1 MDDPDFRADVLRA
14 HGAAGAVVDELLAY
28 TENTFAAAEPPE
40 VEPPLPDEPSAAA
53 WDHYAERAAREGVV
67 PVLRDVLPQLRFP
80 VRAGIGA
87 TEAYRAATLRGERT
101 AHPDGGVRIE
111 DPDGIRLFLHP
122 TPAGRI
128 PVVVAELRDDFVT
141 LVRAITRRNEPD
153 AIPHSM
159 GAVIV
164 GGYNNWDRVA
174 GIRRAWE
181 AQNPDAARAGG
192 WAAHFR
198 AEVVPRRERYQDRLV
213 VLSTGPYSG
222 VPADVLEMEEEEWRR
237 KSLAIR
243 LEHECA
249 HYFTRRVYGSMR
261 NSLHDEL
268 IADYLGIRAAEGRFR
283 GDWLL
288 RFMGVEGGA
297 YREGGRLQNYR
308 GTPPLSDGAFAVLQA
323 LVRSAAA
330 GLEAMDALRPRGCT
344 DAAETARALRA
355 LATLP
360 LETLA
365 SSDAAARLA
374 AAYAPR
380 AGGAVRADLAGTLA
394 ADPAAR
400 SGKPRGVQHSRAETA
415 APAHTRILP
424 D

>member
-1 MDDPDFRADVLRA
+1 MDDPSFRADVLRA
-14 HGAAGAVVDELLAY
+14 HGAAGAEVDELLAY
-28 TENTFAAAEPPE
+28 TENTFAAAEPLE
-40 VEPPLPDEPSAAA
+40 VELPLPDEPSAAA
-53 WDHYAERAAREGVV
+53 WERYAERAAREGALT
-67 PVLRDVLPQLRFP
+67 VLRDVLPQIRFP
-80 VRAGIGA
+80 IEGGIGA
-87 TEAYRAATLRGERT
+87 TEAYRAATLRGERI
-101 AHPDGGVRIE
+101 AHPGGGIRIE

-128 PVVVAELRDDFVT
+128 PVVVAELRADFVS
-141 LVRAITRRNEPD
+141 LVQAITRRNEPD
-153 AIPHSM
+153 AIPDSM

-181 AQNPDAARAGG
+181 AENPDAARAGG

-198 AEVVPRRERYQDRLV
+198 AEVVPCRERYQDRLI
-213 VLSTGPYSG
+213 VLSTGSYSG
-222 VPADVLEMEEEEWRR
+222 VPADALGMDEEEWRL

-268 IADYLGIRAAEGRFR
+268 IADYLGIRATEGCYR

-330 GLEAMDALRPRGCT
+330 GLEAVDALRPRRTTGA
-344 DAAETARALRA
+344 DESARALRA
-355 LATLP
+355 LAMLP
-360 LETLA
+360 LEVLA
-365 SSDAAARLA
+365 SGDAIGRFA
-374 AAYAPR
+374 AAYEPR
-380 AGGAVRADLAGTLA
+380 ALAGVRAGPGGAVAAGPT
-394 ADPAAR
+394 AR
-400 SGKPRGVQHSRAETA
+400 PGKP
-415 APAHTRILP
+415 
-424 D
+424 